1 MAAGV
6 TPEQIVL
13 FRSFST
19 ALIAGLIMLA
29 TNPSNFKVKKH
40 EWKFLIAFGV
50 IGVALMQ
57 WSYSNAVKNLP
68 VGIALL
74 IEYTAIIIVPLA
86 SLLLFKEKPARQLWF
101 GVALV
106 LGGLL
111 IVSKVWD
118 SQLNPIGIL
127 FAFAAAIFLSVY
139 FLMGEKSQQ
148 TRDPV
153 STLFYTM
160 LVSSIFWILFSNWQG
175 FDLSITARAIDL
187 GGNLSGIFAPAWM
200 LIIWIGVFGSFAPMF
215 FSFVALGHLKATAV
229 GVISTAETV
238 FAFLFG
244 YLWLGEKMEFLQLIG
259 GTLVIAGIIVAQIS
273 RGKSLGNN

>member
-1 MAAGV
+1 
-6 TPEQIVL
+6 
-13 FRSFST
+13 
-19 ALIAGLIMLA
+19 
-29 TNPSNFKVKKH
+29 
-40 EWKFLIAFGV
+40 
-50 IGVALMQ
+50 
-57 WSYSNAVKNLP
+57 
-68 VGIALL
+68 
-74 IEYTAIIIVPLA
+74 
-86 SLLLFKEKPARQLWF
+86 
-101 GVALV
+101 
-106 LGGLL
+106 
-111 IVSKVWD
+111 
-118 SQLNPIGIL
+118 
-127 FAFAAAIFLSVY
+127 
-139 FLMGEKSQQ
+139 
-148 TRDPV
+148 
-153 STLFYTM
+153 M